1 MLYTIM
7 FVVLFLYCIAGV
19 HGGGDG
25 GGGETVQSDIG
36 IDDNGVPS

>member
-7 FVVLFLYCIAGV
+7 FVVLFLYFIAGV

-25 GGGETVQSDIG
+25 GGGERQWEIAFHPWLVASR
-36 IDDNGVPS
+36 